1 MNSKQN
7 AKQQEEA
14 YNATLNKAG
23 INAGECKSICL
34 SADRT
39 EYTVTMTDGSIKII
53 PSGFEYNSH

>member
-1 MNSKQN
+1 MNSRQY

-23 INAGECKSICL
+23 INAGEYKSVCL

-39 EYTVTMTDGSIKII
+39 EYTITMTDGSIKII
-53 PSGFEYNSH
+53 PSGFEHDPY

>member
-1 MNSKQN
+1 MNSRQY

-14 YNATLNKAG
+14 YNSTLNKAG
-23 INAGECKSICL
+23 INAGEYKSVCL

-39 EYTVTMTDGSIKII
+39 EYTVTMTDGSTKII

>member
-1 MNSKQN
+1 MNSRQYAAQQQAAYKQ
-7 AKQQEEA
+7 
-14 YNATLNKAG
+14 TLKNSG
-23 INAGECKSICL
+23 INAGEYKSVCL